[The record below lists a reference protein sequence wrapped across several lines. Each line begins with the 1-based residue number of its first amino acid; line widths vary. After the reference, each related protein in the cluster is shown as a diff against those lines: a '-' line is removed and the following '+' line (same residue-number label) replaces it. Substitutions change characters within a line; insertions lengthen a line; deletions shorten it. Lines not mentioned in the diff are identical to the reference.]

1 MPGSRPEEPAQAGG
15 PGEARPRHPYV
26 VLAAALVLPGSGHV
40 LNGNPT
46 RGLIML
52 FYIVL
57 LGIVTAHFAAA
68 DQSILA
74 RYAGG
79 WFVYAVSVIDAYRA
93 ARYRWERY
101 RRFGRTAPASDGG

>member
-1 MPGSRPEEPAQAGG
+1 MRGSRPEADAAPE
-15 PGEARPRHPYV
+15 RSRHPYL

-52 FYIVL
+52 FYMIL

-68 DQSILA
+68 DAGMLG

-79 WFVYAVSVIDAYRA
+79 WFIYAVSVIDAYRS
-93 ARYRWERY
+93 ARYRWERH
-101 RRFGRTAPASDGG
+101 RRGIDSPSGD